1 MSPMATTYRKLLK
14 SAGAATVAALSFS
27 SAAAASE
34 WTSVESPTGENIN
47 DVAYTDEGAY
57 AVAGGGIVLKRTD
70 QGWKKVIEGGPSGN
84 GNDLYGA
91 SVTDDG
97 ERLWFVGASGAVGE
111 YDVTTQTLTDRSNPD
126 GSSNNFND
134 VAVTNNS
141 GEANVYVSGDSG
153 QVFYSFDN
161 GKSQTWNS
169 VTPGSGSALKAI
181 DFFASKAGNVVD
193 TNQKVFETDDGETW
207 DNIGIADA
215 GVTFYGTDSD
225 AADDV
230 WVSGGNGK
238 VFQWNGNKWT
248 PQDLGDASL
257 RDIELN
263 DGNSAGLT
271 VGNGGKIFQFD
282 GSSWQEQ
289 QTPTGA
295 NLKAVVRGSPDIA
308 VGASGSPDIAVGA
321 SGTILER

>member
-1 MSPMATTYRKLLK
+1 MATTYRKLLQ

-34 WTSVESPTGENIN
+34 WTSVEAPTGKNIN

-70 QGWKKVIEGGPSGN
+70 QGWKKVIDGGPSGN

-111 YDVTTQTLTDRSNPD
+111 YDVTTQTLTDRSKPD

-134 VAVTNNS
+134 VAVTGSS

-161 GKSQTWNS
+161 GKSQTWNL

-207 DNIGIADA
+207 DAIGIANA
-215 GVTFYGTDSD
+215 GVNFYGTDSD

-282 GSSWQEQ
+282 GSSWQQQ